1 MTRCITT
8 TSEVA
13 VTAQALPAGTRAVT
27 AIGWSAARPSLI
39 RTMNEQLLLEH
50 IRQRGPC
57 SRAELARVSGLS
69 KPTVSL
75 ALGNVE
81 RAGLVRM
88 AGQRTGVPG
97 RTAQLYEIRPDAG
110 LILGL
115 DIGHD
120 YVRGALAGLSGE
132 IRARS
137 SFRARATSVKGR
149 VAELVELADMLCAEA
164 GVNRTAITQT
174 VIGSPGVYDPR
185 RDAMKLSGHLPGWDR
200 PAALAGLREAFG
212 PSLAME
218 NDVDVAALAE
228 RAQGHGRDVE
238 HFAFV
243 HFGTGIGMGLV
254 IGGQLVRGAH
264 GVAGEIA
271 YLPLS
276 GGGIDEHIDEHEARK
291 RGTFEAAASASS
303 VVRAARRAGMRG
315 ALSARRVFEA
325 AAAGDERAVAVVA
338 EEARLAAKAICVV
351 VTVVDPELIVLGGGI
366 GRAPGFAE
374 LVGAELDRLAP
385 VRPEIKVS
393 ALGTDAVVDGC
404 LAAGA
409 ELAWAQVMAALGV
422 Q

>member
-1 MTRCITT
+1 M
-8 TSEVA
+8 
-13 VTAQALPAGTRAVT
+13 TAQSLPAERPAPAGAAERPAP
-27 AIGWSAARPSLI
+27 AAARWAAARPSLI

-50 IRQRGPC
+50 IRHRGPC

-81 RAGLVRM
+81 RAGLVRI

-110 LILGL
+110 LVLGL

-120 YVRGALAGLSGE
+120 YIRGALAGLSGE

-137 SFRARATSVKGR
+137 SFRTRASSVRGR
-149 VAELVELADMLCAEA
+149 VAELVRAADVLCAEA
-164 GVNRTAITQT
+164 EVSRSAITQT
-174 VIGSPGVYDPR
+174 VIGSPGVYDET

-200 PAALAGLREAFG
+200 PAALAGLRDAFG
-212 PSLAME
+212 SSLAME
-218 NDVDVAALAE
+218 NDVNVATRAEQAL
-228 RAQGHGRDVE
+228 GHGRDVA

-243 HFGTGIGMGLV
+243 HFGSGIAMGLV
-254 IGGQLVRGAH
+254 IGGKLVRGAH

-271 YLPLS
+271 YLPLT
-276 GGGIDEHIDEHEARK
+276 GDADVDEHEARK

-303 VVRAARRAGMRG
+303 VVRAARRAGMGG

-325 AAAGDERAVAVVA
+325 AAAGDPRAVRVVA

-351 VTVVDPELIVLGGGI
+351 VNVVDPELIVLGGGI
-366 GRAPGFAE
+366 GRAPGFAA
-374 LVGAELDRLAP
+374 LVSAELDTLAP

-404 LAAGA
+404 LVAGA
-409 ELAWAQVMAALGV
+409 ELAWAQVMAALGG

>member
-1 MTRCITT
+1 
-8 TSEVA
+8 
-13 VTAQALPAGTRAVT
+13 
-27 AIGWSAARPSLI
+27 
-39 RTMNEQLLLEH
+39 MNEQLLLEH

-81 RAGLVRM
+81 RAGLVRI

-115 DIGHD
+115 DIGRE
-120 YVRGALAGLSGE
+120 YIRGALAGLSGE

-137 SFRARATSVKGR
+137 SVRARATSVRGR
-149 VAELVELADMLCAEA
+149 IGELVELADLLCSSA
-164 GVNRTAITQT
+164 GVDRAAVTQT

-185 RDAMKLSGHLPGWDR
+185 RNSMQLTGGLYGWDR

-212 PSLAME
+212 PSLVME
-218 NDVDVAALAE
+218 NDVDAAALAE
-228 RAQGHGRDVE
+228 QALGHGREVD

-243 HFGTGIGMGLV
+243 HIGTGIGMGLV
-254 IGGQLVRGAH
+254 IGGQLLRGAH

-271 YLPLS
+271 FLPIGAGS
-276 GGGIDEHIDEHEARK
+276 GDDEREVRR
-291 RGTFEAAASASS
+291 RGELETVAAADA
-303 VVRAARRAGMRG
+303 VVRAARAAGMRG
-315 ALSARRVFEA
+315 SVSARSVFEA
-325 AAAGDERAVAVVA
+325 AAAGDARAVGVVA
-338 EEARLAAKAICVV
+338 EEARLIAKAVSVV
-351 VTVVDPELIVLGGGI
+351 IAVVDPSLIVLGGGI
-366 GRAPGFAE
+366 GQAPGFVDLVRAE
-374 LVGAELDRLAP
+374 LERVAP
-385 VRPEIKVS
+385 VTPPVQVS

-409 ELAWAQVMAALGV
+409 ELAWAQVMTTLSASPLSASPLAGV
-422 Q
+422 

>member
-1 MTRCITT
+1 MT
-8 TSEVA
+8 A
-13 VTAQALPAGTRAVT
+13 PAGLTRA
-27 AIGWSAARPSLI
+27 AARPSLI

-81 RAGLVRM
+81 RAGLVRI

-110 LILGL
+110 LVLGL

-120 YVRGALAGLSGE
+120 YVRGALSGLSGE

-137 SFRARATSVKGR
+137 SLRARATSVKGR
-149 VAELVELADMLCAEA
+149 VAELVRLAEVLCAEA
-164 GVNRTAITQT
+164 EVHRTAITQT
-174 VIGSPGVYDPR
+174 VIGSPGVYDEA
-185 RDAMKLSGHLPGWDR
+185 RDAMKFSGHLPGWDR
-200 PAALAGLREAFG
+200 PAALAGLRDAFG
-212 PSLAME
+212 PSLVME
-218 NDVDVAALAE
+218 NDVAVATLAE
-228 RAQGHGRDVE
+228 QALGHGRDVA

-243 HFGTGIGMGLV
+243 HFGTGIRMGLV
-254 IGGQLVRGAH
+254 IASQLVRGAH

-271 YLPLS
+271 YLPLT
-276 GGGIDEHIDEHEARK
+276 GDADVDEHEARK
-291 RGTFEAAASASS
+291 RGTFEAAASAAS
-303 VVRAARRAGMRG
+303 VVRAARRAGMGG

-325 AAAGDERAVAVVA
+325 AAAGDPRAVRVVA
-338 EEARLAAKAICVV
+338 DEARLVAKAICIV
-351 VTVVDPELIVLGGGI
+351 VTVADPELVVLGGGI
-366 GRAPGFAE
+366 GQAPGFAG
-374 LVGAELDRLAP
+374 LVSAELAKLAP
-385 VRPEIKVS
+385 VRPAIKVS

-409 ELAWAQVMAALGV
+409 ELAWARVMAAVGG